1 MSAFDPKRTLG
12 PTDFCHAKFDGLGT
26 SASGP
31 HGNVSRAASIAATSI
46 FFIRA
51 KCALCLIAAGG

>member
-1 MSAFDPKRTLG
+1 MAMSA
-12 PTDFCHAKFDGLGT
+12 
-26 SASGP
+26 
-31 HGNVSRAASIAATSI
+31 AASIAATSI